1 MERTLAIVAA
11 LMLSTP
17 SSMGVAQPSAQDG
30 APRMLTAGDP
40 APDFSLVGSDGR
52 TYTLSAY
59 RGKQV
64 VVLAWF
70 ARAFSGG

>member
-1 MERTLAIVAA
+1 MKTTLAVAA
-11 LMLSTP
+11 VLMLSVA
-17 SSMGVAQPSAQDG
+17 SSTGVAQPSAQEG
-30 APRMLTAGDP
+30 APRMLSVGDP
-40 APDFSLVGSDGR
+40 APDFALVGSDGR
-52 TYTLSAY
+52 TYKLSDY

>member
-1 MERTLAIVAA
+1 MKHTLAVVAA
-11 LMLSTP
+11 LMLSIP
-17 SSMGVAQPSAQDG
+17 SSTGVAQPSAQEG
-30 APRMLTAGDP
+30 APPMLSAGDL